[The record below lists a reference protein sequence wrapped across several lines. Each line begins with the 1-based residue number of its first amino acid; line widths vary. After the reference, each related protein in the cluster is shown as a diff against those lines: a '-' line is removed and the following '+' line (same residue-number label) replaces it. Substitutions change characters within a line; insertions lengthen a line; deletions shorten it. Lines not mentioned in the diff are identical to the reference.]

1 MNTGNE
7 QAFEFRKVACSAC
20 GADNPKLLGYR
31 GGSAHHGGNGLR
43 TAIVRCGDCSH
54 LYPNPMPF
62 PAQGLDNLYT
72 DPENYFSNHD
82 VEKGKRIGLELMHE
96 FESVLGRQGRFLDVG
111 CGRGEKLWAARES
124 GWEYEGVDAS
134 SAYLEW
140 GRTKLGVTGRLATL
154 EEAKYPDSTFD
165 AVSMAGLVEHLY
177 DPYSTLCEVR
187 RVLRPGGV
195 LWFNAPNEDGLYTQ
209 IGNLYM
215 RSLRRDW
222 VVNLAPTFSPFHVQ
236 GFNPR
241 SLRTLLK
248 RVNFTVERFR
258 VRGEMYPQTGNPS
271 VRKRLEYGAA
281 ILVNWVGNRC
291 GAGIYIDVWAKKS
304 E

>member
-1 MNTGNE
+1 
-7 QAFEFRKVACSAC
+7 
-20 GADNPKLLGYR
+20 
-31 GGSAHHGGNGLR
+31 
-43 TAIVRCGDCSH
+43 
-54 LYPNPMPF
+54 
-62 PAQGLDNLYT
+62 
-72 DPENYFSNHD
+72 
-82 VEKGKRIGLELMHE
+82 
-96 FESVLGRQGRFLDVG
+96 
-111 CGRGEKLWAARES
+111 
-124 GWEYEGVDAS
+124 
-134 SAYLEW
+134 
-140 GRTKLGVTGRLATL
+140 
-154 EEAKYPDSTFD
+154 
-165 AVSMAGLVEHLY
+165 MAGLVEHLY

-248 RVNFTVERFR
+248 RVNFTVERFK
-258 VRGEMYPQTGNPS
+258 VHGEMYPLTGKPS
-271 VRKRLEYGAA
+271 VRKRLEYCAA

-291 GAGIYIDVWAKKS
+291 GSGIYIDIWAKKS